1 MARRRHH
8 RPGYSGGPGKC
19 SWWVALQQLLY
30 LRRDHSTV
38 SETGGSTAAAVELDS
53 LGSGCGSAAAAADE
67 YLKDTARRDSEP
79 DSAAGVAMR
88 RVDNWQQRPPLVRQR
103 EEQQQQAGR
112 GSQRGSVE
120 AESRECLQREIGA
133 EEAVDWWSP
142 AAAGAL
148 DFGTE
153 TAAETEWLGRGSH
166 RINYNSPAND
176 LERGRKDVKGVPGQ
190 GKKERE
196 LYLLAPA
203 LSDLLLCS

>member
-1 MARRRHH
+1 M
-8 RPGYSGGPGKC
+8 
-19 SWWVALQQLLY
+19 ALQQLLLY

-38 SETGGSTAAAVELDS
+38 SETGGSTAAAAAVELDS

-67 YLKDTARRDSEP
+67 YLTDTARRDSEP

-103 EEQQQQAGR
+103 EEQQQQQQAGR
-112 GSQRGSVE
+112 GSQRDSVE
-120 AESRECLQREIGA
+120 VESRECLQREIGA

-176 LERGRKDVKGVPGQ
+176 LERGRRGVKGVPEQ